1 MKQHVPIYD
10 FMWSMREA
18 SSQSKMLVTVY
29 PALQSKLMTEISWQI
44 EHEIWFKRGY
54 VLFEDLADSDFDLV
68 VSQVRLGP
76 KMMGG

>member
-1 MKQHVPIYD
+1 
-10 FMWSMREA
+10 
-18 SSQSKMLVTVY
+18 MLVTVY